1 MNPPFPVQLEI
12 AHRRRVLFALELLDA
27 VTLSRVSQGVKKV
40 VAEGLDAKPILNKS
54 GHFVWLGED
63 ITPLRKITLDLG
75 VLPYDGVEIPAAD
88 VVQPL
93 TTIELQPRQD
103 YPFAIGTTGIRGT
116 LIEERVTPPQV
127 PTRVAGASVSLS
139 WLDRDGFTWNDAP
152 TTSLTN
158 SQGDFVSILRLSG
171 TDDPDIDSSRKLTV
185 RLRVR
190 RDTSERNSADFKLP
204 QGRVA
209 DPSTIS
215 ALTFAWDDLLR

>member
-12 AHRRRVLFALELLDA
+12 AHRRKVLFALELLDA
-27 VTLSRVSQGVKKV
+27 VTLFRVSQGVKKV

-63 ITPLRKITLDLG
+63 ISPLRKITLDLG
-75 VLPYDGVEIPAAD
+75 ALPYDAVEIPAAD
-88 VVQPL
+88 VVRPL
-93 TTIELQPRQD
+93 TTIELQPRHD

-116 LIEERVTPPQV
+116 LIEERVNPTP
-127 PTRVAGASVSLS
+127 VAGASVGLS
-139 WLDRDGFTWNDAP
+139 WLDRDGFTWYDAP

-158 SQGDFVSILRLSG
+158 SRGDFVSILRVSG
-171 TDDPDIDSSRKLTV
+171 SDDPDIDASRKLTV
-185 RLRVR
+185 RLRAR

-215 ALTFAWDDLLR
+215 ALTFAWDELQR